1 MSLAPI
7 HGIFIP
13 RWRSGSFPWIWK
25 WQSGD
30 SYLPIVVHTCTFR
43 SKWLGELIDCCCHGA
58 LTTKVTRPDNYIWPE
73 ICMIWA
79 LRRTSS
85 VIDVG
90 TNLEYKMGQHLFGLR
105 MLTQI
110 AFFLNILIWTQVIN
124 IFLSLPLNPIRWFYI
139 WSEVEMLHTSSFLMY
154 NVLRVIMNC

>member
-90 TNLEYKMGQHLFGLR
+90 TNLEYKMGQHLFGLQ

-110 AFFLNILIWTQVIN
+110 AFFFNCISNYMNSSHQHIFVPSPEPYQMILHMKWRWNVAH
-124 IFLSLPLNPIRWFYI
+124 IFIPD
-139 WSEVEMLHTSSFLMY
+139 V
-154 NVLRVIMNC
+154 